1 MLIASELE
9 HAEIV
14 IWRHDRWRCEL
25 WIVDQTPRLRL
36 FEHETVVREFQV
48 AGASQVSL
56 YDGSWAEYAQQPDAV
71 IEKDV

>member
-14 IWRHDRWRCEL
+14 LWRHDRWRCEL

-36 FEHETVVREFQV
+36 FEHETVVREVQV
-48 AGASQVSL
+48 AGASQARQL
-56 YDGSWAEYAQQPDAV
+56 GDAWRTTV
-71 IEKDV
+71 VNASTPKRNA